1 MVGVRPHVDVALEA
15 APDDWRT
22 AIART
27 LADALDDSPN
37 AAMAAELRR
46 VMGVIHDSA
55 PAMGVGP
62 EGSTVDDLAQKRA
75 ARRAKA
81 AGSQ

>member
-1 MVGVRPHVDVALEA
+1 MVDAALAGV
-15 APDDWRT
+15 PDDYRT
-22 AIART
+22 ALART

-46 VMGVIHDSA
+46 VMGVIHESA
-55 PAMGVGP
+55 PAMGTGP

-75 ARRAKA
+75 ARRAEA